1 MEGKEEKLLVKR
13 AKKGNI
19 SAFEELIIEHE
30 SKVYNIAYR
39 ILNNEEDA
47 KDLSQ
52 EVFIKA
58 FNSLHKFREDSSF
71 STWLYRIAM
80 NTCIDELRKRKG
92 RESYSID
99 RDIQTDEGT
108 IPREFQDK
116 QLNPEEEL
124 MNKELASQI
133 QWALNHLSETYKE
146 VIILRDFQGFDYK
159 QISQILGCPLGTV
172 KSRISRARTELKN
185 VLIKE
190 KHFDF
195 KNRLKTGKEGN

>member
-80 NTCIDELRKRKG
+80 NTYIDELRKRKG

-159 QISQILGCPLGTV
+159 QISQILGCSLGTV

>member
-159 QISQILGCPLGTV
+159 QISQILGCSLGTV

>member
-71 STWLYRIAM
+71 STWLYRIAR

-159 QISQILGCPLGTV
+159 QISQILGCSLGTV

>member
-124 MNKELASQI
+124 MNKELSSQI

-159 QISQILGCPLGTV
+159 QISQILGCSLGTV

>member
-159 QISQILGCPLGTV
+159 QISQILGCSLGTV
-172 KSRISRARTELKN
+172 KSRISRARTELKTC
-185 VLIKE
+185 L
-190 KHFDF
+190 
-195 KNRLKTGKEGN
+195 